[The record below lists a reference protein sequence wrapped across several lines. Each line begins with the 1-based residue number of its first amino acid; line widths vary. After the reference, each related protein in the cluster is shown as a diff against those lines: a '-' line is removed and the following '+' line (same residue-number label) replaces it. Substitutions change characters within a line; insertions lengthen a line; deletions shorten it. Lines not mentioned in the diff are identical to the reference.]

1 MKTTAY
7 LSLGSNLGNK
17 QLNLETACR
26 MLEAEDIR
34 ITAASSVYITEPW
47 GNTPQDD
54 FLNQVLEVETTL
66 QAEQLLTVIQNIEKR
81 MGRVRSEHWGPRL
94 IDIDIILFGEQ
105 VISSR
110 NLTVPHPYLEQR
122 AFVLI
127 PLLEIAPEIH
137 LPGAGNL
144 QETLDNLAKNAKI
157 GCIKKVTYDKMN
169 QR

>member
-17 QLNLETACR
+17 QLNLEIACR

-47 GNTPQDD
+47 GNPTQDD

-66 QAEQLLTVIQNIEKR
+66 EAEQLLAVMQNIEKR

-105 VISSR
+105 VISSPD
-110 NLTVPHPYLEQR
+110 LTVPHPYLEQR

-127 PLLEIAPEIH
+127 PLLEIAPGIRR
-137 LPGAGNL
+137 PGAGNL
-144 QETLDNLAKNAKI
+144 QEALDNLAKNAKI
-157 GCIKKVTYDKMN
+157 GCIKKVTCDKMN